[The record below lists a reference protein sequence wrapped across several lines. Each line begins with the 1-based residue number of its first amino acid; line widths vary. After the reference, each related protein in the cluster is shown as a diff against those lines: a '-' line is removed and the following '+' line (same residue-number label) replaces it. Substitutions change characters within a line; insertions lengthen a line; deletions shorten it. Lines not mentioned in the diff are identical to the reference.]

1 MHWRCSVEE
10 KNPDKLNES
19 HTNANR
25 MEFVQTERAWN
36 DLFSFNSN
44 ERKKKSIADHFLRN
58 KHSLYCNYYVEK
70 RGTEKKNT
78 IYRV

>member
-1 MHWRCSVEE
+1 
-10 KNPDKLNES
+10 
-19 HTNANR
+19 

-36 DLFSFNSN
+36 DLFSFNSS
-44 ERKKKSIADHFLRN
+44 ERKKKSMADHFLRN
-58 KHSLYCNYYVEK
+58 KRSLYCNYYVEE